1 MMKRNKFI
9 GALILGIGLNFAAC
23 QQQEEKQVALNKTEP
38 TSQDEATSQAQVRDM
53 LASQSACWSQ
63 GNLDCF
69 MQDYWKSDSLLFVGK
84 SGLTYGWQKTLD
96 NYRKSYPDPT
106 AMGQLTFDLKEM
118 RLLSSDHMLVVGK
131 WHLQRETT
139 LGDLQGHFSIIIKRF
154 PEGWKIIADHSS

>member
-1 MMKRNKFI
+1 MKRNKFI
-9 GALILGIGLNFAAC
+9 CALTLGIGLLFTAC
-23 QQQEEKQVALNKTEP
+23 QHNEEKQVNLATDAPVLHDTAA
-38 TSQDEATSQAQVRDM
+38 SEAEVRPM

-96 NYRKSYPDPT
+96 NYRKSYPDPA
-106 AMGQLTFDLKEM
+106 AMGELTFDLKEV
-118 RLLSSDHMLVVGK
+118 RHLAADHMLVVGK
-131 WHLQRETT
+131 WHLQRDAD
-139 LGDLQGHFSIIIKRF
+139 LGDLQGHFSIILKRF